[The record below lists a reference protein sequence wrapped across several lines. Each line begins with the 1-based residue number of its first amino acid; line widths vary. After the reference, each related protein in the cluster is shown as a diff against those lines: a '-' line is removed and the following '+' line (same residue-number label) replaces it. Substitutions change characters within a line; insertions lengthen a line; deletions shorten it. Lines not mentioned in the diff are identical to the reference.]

1 MFLRP
6 SPCSVHICCLV
17 ATDIDVTLL
26 FILCGSSIGAGRLC
40 SHTGGCVSRAVFT
53 SSLKLLLLLFPDAN
67 KRGIM
72 IIIMVNLFH
81 KVVLKTKSMNIYKVL
96 EIGHYI

>member
-1 MFLRP
+1 MALALEQDG
-6 SPCSVHICCLV
+6 SALTLV
-17 ATDIDVTLL
+17 
-26 FILCGSSIGAGRLC
+26 
-40 SHTGGCVSRAVFT
+40 GCVSRAVFT